1 MIPIQS
7 VLTGPMRSAMKP
19 RSGRP
24 TEDEKL
30 SIVMGST
37 VSWRM

>member
-1 MIPIQS
+1 MIAIQS

-19 RSGRP
+19 TRVRP
-24 TEDEKL
+24 VVEEKL

-37 VSWRM
+37 VS